1 MQANTTKCTTRR
13 CTIIRA
19 GKGLLAGRTERHHDD
34 VVDGM
39 RIFGQRNVD
48 MRFACYSNRLGF
60 ISDER
65 HGQQQM
71 ECNRKF
77 TFRKIIA
84 ILLNFL
90 INILAFRLSVSY
102 LCHELFI
109 LKTN

>member
-1 MQANTTKCTTRR
+1 
-13 CTIIRA
+13 
-19 GKGLLAGRTERHHDD
+19 
-34 VVDGM
+34 
-39 RIFGQRNVD
+39 
-48 MRFACYSNRLGF
+48 
-60 ISDER
+60 
-65 HGQQQM
+65 M

-84 ILLNFL
+84 MLLNFL